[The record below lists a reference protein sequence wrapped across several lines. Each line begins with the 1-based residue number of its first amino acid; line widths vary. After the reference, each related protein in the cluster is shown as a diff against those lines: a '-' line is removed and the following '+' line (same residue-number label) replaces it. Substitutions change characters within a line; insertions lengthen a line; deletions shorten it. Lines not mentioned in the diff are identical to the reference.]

1 MRASCNNNPRL
12 RSSRWIIILKEGK
25 KKECRCDPAELES
38 GRRVPLVSPAPA
50 AAETAGRPWN
60 RHRREVFGRRV
71 FFLILFASFRKKK
84 VDESPRQT
92 LPDAVDIGLR
102 PNFFAL
108 GFYETDLK
116 KKTTFKQKF
125 KFSEQLKPNHQILH
139 RNWTCSIK
147 PNWASKSNTLL
158 RK

>member
-1 MRASCNNNPRL
+1 MTPPNSKVAGAC
-12 RSSRWIIILKEGK
+12 RSF
-25 KKECRCDPAELES
+25 
-38 GRRVPLVSPAPA
+38 RRRQLPPKPPVARGIDTGARFSAV
-50 AAETAGRPWN
+50 
-60 RHRREVFGRRV
+60 V
-71 FFLILFASFRKKK
+71 FFFNFIRFISEKK